1 MSQNHK
7 ALESVVE
14 KLVQERFDLD
24 ENLEKVMWIN
34 PDLTSEIRL
43 IQITAETI
51 PTGDVMSFYFAP
63 SDEIPYPMFLAQVT
77 PEEWQQVLRD
87 EIPLPEEWSLENHK
101 VFSRELVT
109 A

>member
-1 MSQNHK
+1 
-7 ALESVVE
+7 
-14 KLVQERFDLD
+14 
-24 ENLEKVMWIN
+24 
-34 PDLTSEIRL
+34 
-43 IQITAETI
+43 
-51 PTGDVMSFYFAP
+51 MSFYFAP

-87 EIPLPEEWSLENHK
+87 KIPLPEEWSLENHK